1 MVNERSSVEVPAV
14 AKDAPGQA
22 NSLSDRVRSLRLQ
35 EKPAR
40 AKSGGGWLPWT
51 LCLLLAGTTGA
62 LAYTTY
68 GTSRTDAKTAEA
80 TAAGA
85 AKSEATP
92 RFDAQVAPSGEVVGE

>member
-14 AKDAPGQA
+14 AKDAPAQA

-40 AKSGGGWLPWT
+40 GKSGGGWLPWT

-62 LAYTTY
+62 LAYITY
-68 GTSRTDAKTAEA
+68 GTSRTDSKASESTSTDSYKSD
-80 TAAGA
+80 AA
-85 AKSEATP
+85 P
-92 RFDAQVAPSGEVVGE
+92 RFDARS